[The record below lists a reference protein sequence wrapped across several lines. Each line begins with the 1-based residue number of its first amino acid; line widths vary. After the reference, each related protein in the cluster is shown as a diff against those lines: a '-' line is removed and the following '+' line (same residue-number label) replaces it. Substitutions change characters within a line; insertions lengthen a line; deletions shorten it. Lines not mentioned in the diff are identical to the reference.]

1 MVVISRTSNLWV
13 HRMML
18 GIVNVAGRR
27 TFSSLCLLLFIS
39 IRFSFELGAE
49 RDNEEKEKE

>member
-1 MVVISRTSNLWV
+1 
-13 HRMML
+13 MML

-27 TFSSLCLLLFIS
+27 NFSILCLLLFIS